1 MLNLHWYVV
10 LAGPVCTVF
19 LFCDWQKTTSGVCY
33 LDLMEWKQTVFWVS
47 SPPST
52 TFRNFWHYKEAVLQ
66 WSCNV
71 TGLARFVGNNILFRF
86 LTRMISWEVLNFF
99 ANLRLP
105 LSKNSDN
112 FLIII
117 YGKSKVKFRLDW
129 NHITKL
135 HFKRS
140 LKQKRDLTHISSWG
154 LGQIWNQAKYL
165 LTK

>member
-1 MLNLHWYVV
+1 MKIISWPIKKKIFRGPSKILKNISWHINICLKYFMAPTKTLH
-10 LAGPVCTVF
+10 P
-19 LFCDWQKTTSGVCY
+19 
-33 LDLMEWKQTVFWVS
+33 
-47 SPPST
+47 PPSYILHVRSLINKHC
-52 TFRNFWHYKEAVLQ
+52 FSGAAMWH
-66 WSCNV
+66 V